1 MDRGGPWTEG
11 DRGSRNAECGM
22 RNEGRPRIREGRGM
36 GNADVEMSIK
46 QGEK

>member
-1 MDRGGPWTEG
+1 MDRGM
-11 DRGSRNAECGM
+11 RNAECGM
-22 RNEGRPRIREGRGM
+22 RGDELGVREGRGM